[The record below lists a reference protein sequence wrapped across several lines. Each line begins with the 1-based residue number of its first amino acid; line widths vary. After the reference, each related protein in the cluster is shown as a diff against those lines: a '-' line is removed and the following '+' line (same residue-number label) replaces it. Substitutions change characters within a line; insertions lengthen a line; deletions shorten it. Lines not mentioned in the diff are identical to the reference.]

1 MLDHFSN
8 ICSND
13 SDKKNSDC
21 YLHKK
26 TRSTKQ
32 GTFKKQRLKVDESLM
47 VNLGSDAIVLNIEEE
62 LVQVKYIVIKN
73 VILTVEI

>member
-1 MLDHFSN
+1 M
-8 ICSND
+8 
-13 SDKKNSDC
+13 
-21 YLHKK
+21 
-26 TRSTKQ
+26 RSTKQ

>member
-1 MLDHFSN
+1 MIL
-8 ICSND
+8 I
-13 SDKKNSDC
+13 KKNSDC
-21 YLHKK
+21 YLHKSGG
-26 TRSTKQ
+26 STKQ
-32 GTFKKQRLKVDESLM
+32 ATFKKQRLKVDESLM

>member
-1 MLDHFSN
+1 MILK
-8 ICSND
+8 
-13 SDKKNSDC
+13 KKNSDC
-21 YLHKK
+21 YLHKSA
-26 TRSTKQ
+26 RSTKQ